1 MATMNP
7 AKDNDRLGNQNAAT
21 PIIDRTKD
29 TAMHIA
35 DKAKDTAQHLADKAK
50 DYASTAADR
59 VEGMAN
65 SAERRAESAVHSVGS
80 GMEQLAGTIREKGP
94 HDGNLGNATN
104 RVASTLESGGKYLQ
118 EEGLSGM
125 ADDLTNVIK
134 RNPIPALFV
143 GIGIGFLLAHAT
155 SRR

>member
-7 AKDNDRLGNQNAAT
+7 VKENERHGTQSPTT
-21 PIIDRTKD
+21 PIIDRAKD
-29 TAMHIA
+29 TATHIA
-35 DKAKDTAQHLADKAK
+35 DKAKDAAGQMADRAK
-50 DYASTAADR
+50 NFASTAADR
-59 VEGMAN
+59 VEGMAT
-65 SAERRAESAVHSVGS
+65 SAEKRAESAVHSVGS
-80 GMEQLAGTIREKGP
+80 GMEHLGGTIRDRGP
-94 HDGNLGNATN
+94 HDGVLGNATN
-104 RVASTLESGGKYLQ
+104 HVASTLESGGHYLQ